1 MRKRANAFSDKAK
14 GSVGVVYRPLHEL
27 KLDPNNPRVHSPR
40 QVRQIARSIEAFG
53 FNVPVLVD
61 TNLTVLAG
69 HGRIRA
75 CQLLGWNRVPTIQL
89 EHLSEAQ
96 ARAFMIADN
105 RLTENSTW
113 DDRLLAEQ
121 LKQLSELEL
130 DFDLEATGF
139 TIGEID
145 LRIEGL
151 ELAAGRNTDPVDV
164 MPPATGGPPV
174 SHAGDVWL
182 LGHHRI
188 LCANALNEAAYLK
201 LMEGQRAAMVFTDP
215 PYNVPIEGNV
225 SGLGAL
231 HHRDFVM
238 GSGEMNEAE
247 FTAFLTQACTLL
259 ARHSRDGSIHFIFL
273 DWRHASELLAAGRE
287 VYSELKNLCI
297 WVKNNG
303 GMGSFYRSR
312 HELVFVFKHGRAQHR
327 NNIQLGQFGR
337 NRTNVWEHPSPS
349 SFARPGEEGN
359 LLALHPTV
367 KPAAL
372 VADAIMDAS
381 ARGDIVLDGFLGS
394 GTTIIAAERTRRR
407 CYGLELDP
415 LYVDTIIRRWQ
426 AYTGEGARHGTSGRS
441 FGELEAEAEV
451 QNGR

>member
-14 GSVGVVYRPLHEL
+14 NSVGVVYRPLHEL

-75 CQLLGWNRVPTIQL
+75 CQLLGWNGVPTIQL

-151 ELAAGRNTDPVDV
+151 EPAAGRNTDPADV
-164 MPPATGGPPV
+164 MPPATVGPPV
-174 SHAGDVWL
+174 SRAGDVWL

-188 LCANALNEAAYLK
+188 LCASALKEAAYLQ

-225 SGLGAL
+225 SGLGAI

-247 FTAFLTQACTLL
+247 FTAFLTQACSLL
-259 ARHSRDGSIHFIFL
+259 ARHSREVRSTSYSSTGGTRANFWPRGVRFILSLRISAYGSKTMVA
-273 DWRHASELLAAGRE
+273 WARSTAHAMNSYSSSNTAAHRIETTSSLASSGATGQM
-287 VYSELKNLCI
+287 C
-297 WVKNNG
+297 
-303 GMGSFYRSR
+303 GSTQAPARSR
-312 HELVFVFKHGRAQHR
+312 GPGRKAICFHC
-327 NNIQLGQFGR
+327 IP
-337 NRTNVWEHPSPS
+337 PSNPP
-349 SFARPGEEGN
+349 RWWRMR
-359 LLALHPTV
+359 LW
-367 KPAAL
+367 
-372 VADAIMDAS
+372 
-381 ARGDIVLDGFLGS
+381 
-394 GTTIIAAERTRRR
+394 TRRR
-407 CYGLELDP
+407 AAISYLTAFSAAAP
-415 LYVDTIIRRWQ
+415 P
-426 AYTGEGARHGTSGRS
+426 
-441 FGELEAEAEV
+441 
-451 QNGR
+451 

>member
-14 GSVGVVYRPLHEL
+14 SSVGVVYRPLHEL
-27 KLDPNNPRVHSPR
+27 KLDPHNPRVHSPR

-151 ELAAGRNTDPVDV
+151 EPAAGRNTDPADV
-164 MPPATGGPPV
+164 MLPATVGPPV
-174 SHAGDVWL
+174 SRAGDVWL

-188 LCANALNEAAYLK
+188 LCASALNEAAYLQ
-201 LMEGQRAAMVFTDP
+201 LMEGQRAVMVFTDP
-215 PYNVPIEGNV
+215 PYNVPIEGLYNDITCSPRRTV
-225 SGLGAL
+225 S
-231 HHRDFVM
+231 HCDVR
-238 GSGEMNEAE
+238 S
-247 FTAFLTQACTLL
+247 
-259 ARHSRDGSIHFIFL
+259 SSI
-273 DWRHASELLAAGRE
+273 RPVTRE
-287 VYSELKNLCI
+287 TI
-297 WVKNNG
+297 
-303 GMGSFYRSR
+303 
-312 HELVFVFKHGRAQHR
+312 
-327 NNIQLGQFGR
+327 
-337 NRTNVWEHPSPS
+337 
-349 SFARPGEEGN
+349 
-359 LLALHPTV
+359 
-367 KPAAL
+367 
-372 VADAIMDAS
+372 VA
-381 ARGDIVLDGFLGS
+381 
-394 GTTIIAAERTRRR
+394 TRRSSKVTW
-407 CYGLELDP
+407 P
-415 LYVDTIIRRWQ
+415 LASSTAGSEV
-426 AYTGEGARHGTSGRS
+426 S
-441 FGELEAEAEV
+441 FTVAKVILLS
-451 QNGR
+451 